1 VTKLPQL
8 QGNSFIINLKK
19 SGNTMRKIIFLLLI
33 LNIFLKTSGQN
44 ADELAVKAVLAGQVS
59 AWNKGSIDE
68 FMKSYWN
75 NDSLMFVGHG
85 GITYG
90 YLNTLNNYKKNYNDS
105 AKMGKLFFTLL
116 KMKKLSPEYYFVVG
130 RWFLKRG
137 PSDVGGIYTLLLRK
151 IKNKWVIIVD
161 HTS

>member
-8 QGNSFIINLKK
+8 QGNRLFVNLKK
-19 SGNTMRKIIFLLLI
+19 SRNIMKKIIFLLLAV
-33 LNIFLKTSGQN
+33 NIFLKVSAQS
-44 ADELAVKAVLAGQVS
+44 ADELAVKTVLANQVS

-68 FMKSYWN
+68 FMKTYWN

-85 GITYG
+85 GLTYG

-137 PSDVGGIYTLLLRK
+137 AGDIGGIYTLLLRK

>member
-1 VTKLPQL
+1 
-8 QGNSFIINLKK
+8 
-19 SGNTMRKIIFLLLI
+19 MRKIIFLLLAA
-33 LNIFLKTSGQN
+33 NIFLKASAQN
-44 ADELAVKAVLAGQVS
+44 PDETAIKTVLANQVS
-59 AWNKGSIDE
+59 SWNKGSIDE
-68 FMKSYWN
+68 FMKTYWN

-90 YLNTLNNYKKNYNDS
+90 YLNTLANYKKNYNDS

-116 KMKKLSPEYYFVVG
+116 RIKKLSSEYYFVVG

-137 PSDVGGIYTLLLRK
+137 PGDVGGIYTLLLRK
-151 IKNKWVIIVD
+151 IKNKWVIVVD